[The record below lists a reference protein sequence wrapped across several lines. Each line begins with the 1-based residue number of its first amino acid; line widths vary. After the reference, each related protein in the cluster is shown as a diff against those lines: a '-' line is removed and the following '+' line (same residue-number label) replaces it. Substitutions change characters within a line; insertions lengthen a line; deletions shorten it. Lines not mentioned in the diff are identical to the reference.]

1 MVDNMYRSNQ
11 YLWFQGQEVK
21 VKGKVVK
28 KRRAREA
35 AAGYMFGALSIAGLF
50 WFYIIPFLR
59 SIFQTLFKTDL
70 GRLRFQ
76 GLDAYRDLF
85 LYSAFGLALRNTLL
99 LILVGIPLL
108 VLCAAM
114 LTYFINRMT
123 VKKVRGTSFW
133 FAVHLLPMILP
144 SVVIATV
151 VKIVFSTYG
160 TINGFLVRHGQSPV
174 PWLDSGWAFLILAVI
189 FLWKN
194 TGYSMVVLY
203 SGMQGIE
210 KEQLEAAAL
219 DGANERTAFIKIVL
233 PQLSVFIRFVIVMGI
248 MGIFKLYRESYL
260 LMGESPSDE
269 AYMVQNFL
277 NNNFASLNYDRTIIA
292 SVLLFL
298 VVGTLL
304 FLLFG
309 MTGGKDRYEKPRK
322 KWKK

>member
-1 MVDNMYRSNQ
+1 MGS
-11 YLWFQGQEVK
+11 
-21 VKGKVVK
+21 
-28 KRRAREA
+28 
-35 AAGYMFGALSIAGLF
+35 
-50 WFYIIPFLR
+50 
-59 SIFQTLFKTDL
+59 
-70 GRLRFQ
+70 LRFQ
-76 GLDAYRDLF
+76 GFGAYRDLF

-108 VLCAAM
+108 VVCAVL

-123 VKKVRGTSFW
+123 VKKVKGTSFW

-151 VKIVFSTYG
+151 VKIVFSSYG
-160 TINGFLVRHGQSPV
+160 TLNGFLVRHGMSPV
-174 PWLDSGWAFLILAVI
+174 PWLDSGWAFFILAVI

-194 TGYSMVVLY
+194 TGYSMVVIY
-203 SGMQGIE
+203 SGLQGIE

-219 DGANERTAFIKIVL
+219 DGADDRTTFIKVVL

-260 LMGESPSDE
+260 LMGDSPSDE

-292 SVLLFL
+292 SVLLFI
-298 VVGTLL
+298 VVGGLL
-304 FLLFG
+304 FVLFG
-309 MTGGKDRYEKPRK
+309 LTGDRDEKSGKKRK
-322 KWKK
+322 K